1 MKVYDK
7 VRYPLPLLLLK
18 PPKLNSSK
26 SRDMAELKELNEWP
40 TFPQLIIKGEF
51 CGGLDVIKE
60 MQESGELQE
69 MIKG

>member
-1 MKVYDK
+1 
-7 VRYPLPLLLLK
+7 
-18 PPKLNSSK
+18 
-26 SRDMAELKELNEWP
+26 MAELKELNEWP

>member
-7 VRYPLPLLLLK
+7 VRLASLVLVLD
-18 PPKLNSSK
+18 PKLTLSQCFT
-26 SRDMAELKELNEWP
+26 ELKELNEWP